1 MDQEKQNI
9 LIVDDRPVNLM
20 VLRNLLASEDL
31 NIVEAT
37 SGNEAL
43 SLIFQ
48 YNFSLILLDVQ
59 MPEMDGFETAELLRG
74 IERSRNIPIIF
85 VTAISKEQ
93 KYIFK
98 GYEVGAVDYLFKPL
112 DPHILKSKVRVFLML
127 DFQKHQLKQMT
138 QQLIKIVEEL
148 ELSKTIIEGQNR
160 TLRELAIK
168 DGLTGIYNHRH
179 FLELFG
185 REISLVHRFG
195 QQLVMHMMD
204 LDHFKNVNDS
214 FGHPFGDFV
223 LKEFVG
229 IVRSAIRE
237 SDIMGR
243 YGGEEFELI
252 LTNTNLEGAMRVA
265 EKIRQNVQ
273 DHLFS
278 DGTNSM
284 RLTVSIGMAACSVN
298 NPENPDL
305 LIKMADKA
313 LYEAKN
319 SGRNRVVVCNAL

>member
-1 MDQEKQNI
+1 MKHEKQNI

-20 VLRNLLASEDL
+20 VLRDLLASDDL

-37 SGNEAL
+37 TGNEAL
-43 SLIFQ
+43 SLIFE

-112 DPHILKSKVRVFLML
+112 DPHILKSKVRVFLEL
-127 DFQKHQLKQMT
+127 DFQKRQLELTTNKLVSM
-138 QQLIKIVEEL
+138 LEEL
-148 ELSKTIIEGQNR
+148 EASKAIIEEQNC

-179 FLELFG
+179 FLELFA

-204 LDHFKNVNDS
+204 LDHFKIVNDTH
-214 FGHPFGDFV
+214 GHPFGDLV
-223 LKEFVG
+223 LKEFIG

-237 SDIMGR
+237 SDIVGR

-252 LTNTNLEGAMRVA
+252 LTNTNLEGALRVA
-265 EKIRQNVQ
+265 EKIRQSVQ
-273 DHLFS
+273 EHIFT

-284 RLTVSIGMAACSVN
+284 PLTVSIGMAACTVN
-298 NPENPDL
+298 NPEDPDL

-319 SGRNRVVVCNAL
+319 SGRNRVVVFNPQ